1 MVSRNNQRIKIE
13 RMLNQKQR
21 FGIRKLS
28 IGVVSVLLGTT
39 FFLGNGVVHADTV
52 SNSQITTTSSTPAS
66 SSDSNS
72 SNVTITSSETGSAA
86 SSSTSW
92 ASTATA
98 SVP

>member
-28 IGVVSVLLGTT
+28 IGVVSVLLGTM

-92 ASTATA
+92 ASTTTA

>member
-39 FFLGNGVVHADTV
+39 FFLGNGVVQDRK
-52 SNSQITTTSSTPAS
+52 
-66 SSDSNS
+66 
-72 SNVTITSSETGSAA
+72 
-86 SSSTSW
+86 
-92 ASTATA
+92 
-98 SVP
+98 SVV